1 MEDDELPQWKRPKPQ
16 IDLSSIDPND
26 PEAMLK
32 MTKKGQSLM
41 MFATVSGKING
52 NYGELKLVTCSCAIA
67 QLHNQ
72 LTDFEVEIEAFW
84 HFTVF

>member
-52 NYGELKLVTCSCAIA
+52 IV
-67 QLHNQ
+67 
-72 LTDFEVEIEAFW
+72 
-84 HFTVF
+84 